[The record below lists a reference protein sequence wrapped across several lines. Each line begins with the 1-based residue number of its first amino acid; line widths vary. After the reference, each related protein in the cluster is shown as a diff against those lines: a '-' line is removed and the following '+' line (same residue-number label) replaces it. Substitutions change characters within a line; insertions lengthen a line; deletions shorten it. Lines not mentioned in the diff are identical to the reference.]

1 MPHHSPIGRPRNVFA
16 LTPLKMKLSHTYK
29 YTALEQPGGAGGVAS
44 VLLPAHATLLP
55 PMDTTNQ
62 IDVLHSCGH
71 NRSKIAFISSR
82 SSSSPPSSTSSS
94 LSSSSATWSSSAG
107 HDGPEED
114 DCKDGRGGDGGS
126 GGGSG
131 VPGVAAQRHHYDP
144 QPCNYCR
151 ATRGHWKR
159 LVRRV
164 TEEYYVRRY
173 GKKACFRRVRV
184 WIMDQRDGR
193 RCRRP

>member
-1 MPHHSPIGRPRNVFA
+1 MGQRRRSICASPRPCN
-16 LTPLKMKLSHTYK
+16 TS
-29 YTALEQPGGAGGVAS
+29 S
-44 VLLPAHATLLP
+44 

-82 SSSSPPSSTSSS
+82 SSSSLSPPSSSSSTSSS
-94 LSSSSATWSSSAG
+94 LSSSSAASSSSAG
-107 HDGPEED
+107 HGGPGGDG
-114 DCKDGRGGDGGS
+114 CKDGNDGG
-126 GGGSG
+126 GGGG

-184 WIMDQRDGR
+184 WIMDQRDGHR
-193 RCRRP
+193 RRRP